1 MNELHLFA
9 GAGGGILA
17 GQLRGNRCVCAVE
30 FDPYAQAVLVA
41 RQNDKTFPPF
51 PIWDDVRTFD
61 GRPWRGIVDIVAGG
75 FPCQDVSAAGTG
87 DGLDGER
94 SGLWTEMARI
104 IREVQPL
111 EVEVENSPMLT
122 SRGLGRVLGDLAAM
136 GFDAEWGVL
145 SAADTDAP
153 HLRERIWIRGYVAH
167 AHRSRESQRAWRE
180 QEFGMGPVECGEAL
194 AHADSKP
201 CGQRRTNH
209 AAQGARGR
217 DADRGGFIA
226 DVSDTMRDRRR
237 QRSNKQE
244 PERRRCGAADTR
256 NDGSQEPLADAVR
269 EREREQRIVAGGAET
284 QEREGSIE
292 RSDRPRGYG
301 FGRWPAEP
309 GMGRVVDGMAHR
321 AHRIKALGNGQVPRV
336 AATAFTLLSR

>member
-1 MNELHLFA
+1 MRVNELHLFA

-17 GQLRGNRCVCAVE
+17 GQLRGNRCLCAVE
-30 FDPYAQAVLVA
+30 FDPYAQAVLIA
-41 RQNDKTFPPF
+41 RQNDGTFPPF

-75 FPCQDVSAAGTG
+75 FPCQDISAAGTG

-94 SGLWTEMARI
+94 SGLWTEMARV
-104 IREVQPL
+104 IREIQPL
-111 EVEVENSPMLT
+111 GVEVENSPMLT

-136 GFDAEWGVL
+136 GFDAEWGVF

-153 HLRERIWIRGYVAH
+153 HLRERIWIRGYVADADRARKSQH
-167 AHRSRESQRAWRE
+167 ARRER
-180 QEFGMGPVECGEAL
+180 EFGMGTVKRREAL
-194 AHADSKP
+194 AYADGDP
-201 CGQRRTNH
+201 CGQGRPDY

-217 DADRGGFIA
+217 HSDRGGVVA
-226 DVSDTMRDRRR
+226 DV
-237 QRSNKQE
+237 
-244 PERRRCGAADTR
+244 AY
-256 NDGSQEPLADAVR
+256 AV
-269 EREREQRIVAGGAET
+269 REREQRIVSGRAET
-284 QEREGSIE
+284 QEREGSFE

-301 FGRWPAEP
+301 FGRWPSEP

-336 AATAFTLLSR
+336 AATAFTLLKR

>member
-41 RQNDKTFPPF
+41 RQNDGTFPPF
-51 PIWDDVRTFD
+51 PIWDDVRNFD

-87 DGLDGER
+87 DGIDGER

-104 IREVQPL
+104 IREVRPFC
-111 EVEVENSPMLT
+111 VEVENSPMLT
-122 SRGLGRVLGDLAAM
+122 SRGLGRVLGDLASM

-153 HLRERIWIRGYVAH
+153 HLRERIWIRGYVADAYRAREPQH
-167 AHRSRESQRAWRE
+167 AGRERE
-180 QEFGMGPVECGEAL
+180 FWVGSVERREAL
-194 AHADSKP
+194 AHTDGKP
-201 CGQRRTNH
+201 RRQGRPDH
-209 AAQGARGR
+209 ATQGARGCN
-217 DADRGGFIA
+217 ADRSGVVA
-226 DVSDTMRDRRR
+226 NVSDALRDRCGQWPR
-237 QRSNKQE
+237 QQE
-244 PERRRCGAADTR
+244 PESGSCGTSNAGD
-256 NDGSQEPLADAVR
+256 DGAQGNVADAVR
-269 EREREQRIVAGGAET
+269 EREQRIITGGAEA
-284 QEREGSIE
+284 QEREGSFE

-321 AHRIKALGNGQVPRV
+321 AHRIRTLGNGQVPRV
-336 AATAFTLLSR
+336 AATAFTLLKR

>member
-30 FDPYAQAVLVA
+30 FDSYAQAVLVA
-41 RQNDKTFPPF
+41 RQNDGTFPAF

-104 IREVQPL
+104 IREVRPL
-111 EVEVENSPMLT
+111 GVEVENSPMLT
-122 SRGLGRVLGDLAAM
+122 SRGLGRVLGDLAAL

-153 HLRERIWIRGYVAH
+153 HLRERIWIRGYVAD
-167 AHRSRESQRAWRE
+167 AGGGRFDRTEGRQMEQSRRAEIER
-180 QEFGMGPVECGEAL
+180 GSEAL
-194 AHADSKP
+194 AHADGQP
-201 CGQRRTNH
+201 CEQGWPDH
-209 AAQGARGR
+209 AAQGTRGR
-217 DADRGGFIA
+217 HADRGSVAA
-226 DVSDTMRDRRR
+226 DV
-237 QRSNKQE
+237 
-244 PERRRCGAADTR
+244 AY
-256 NDGSQEPLADAVR
+256 AV
-269 EREREQRIVAGGAET
+269 REREQRIVSGGTHAQVGKEPS
-284 QEREGSIE
+284 ERP
-292 RSDRPRGYG
+292 DRPRGYG

-309 GMGRVVDGMAHR
+309 GVGRVVDGMANR
-321 AHRIKALGNGQVPRV
+321 AHRIRALGNGQVPRV
-336 AATAFTLLSR
+336 AATAFTLLKR

>member
-17 GQLRGNRCVCAVE
+17 GQLQGNRCVCAVE

-41 RQNDKTFPPF
+41 RQNDGTFPPF

-111 EVEVENSPMLT
+111 GVEVENSPMLT

-136 GFDAEWGVL
+136 GFDAEWGIV
-145 SAADTDAP
+145 SAADTEAP
-153 HLRERIWIRGYVAH
+153 HLRERIWVVAH
-167 AHRSRESQRAWRE
+167 ANGNRYEGAPSRETTTRTNDGKQPRS
-180 QEFGMGPVECGEAL
+180 EAL
-194 AHADSKP
+194 
-201 CGQRRTNH
+201 RRTCSTWPSWPN
-209 AAQGARGR
+209 
-217 DADRGGFIA
+217 
-226 DVSDTMRDRRR
+226 
-237 QRSNKQE
+237 E
-244 PERRRCGAADTR
+244 PR
-256 NDGSQEPLADAVR
+256 V
-269 EREREQRIVAGGAET
+269 
-284 QEREGSIE
+284 
-292 RSDRPRGYG
+292 
-301 FGRWPAEP
+301 
-309 GMGRVVDGMAHR
+309 GRVAYGMAHR

>member
-1 MNELHLFA
+1 MRLNELHLFA

-17 GQLRGNRCVCAVE
+17 GQLRDNRCVCAVE
-30 FDPYAQAVLVA
+30 FDPYAQAILVA
-41 RQNDKTFPPF
+41 RQNDGTFPPF

-104 IREVQPL
+104 IREVRPL
-111 EVEVENSPMLT
+111 GVEVENSPMLT

-153 HLRERIWIRGYVAH
+153 HLRERIWIRGYVAD
-167 AHRSRESQRAWRE
+167 AYRARESQHAGGKRE
-180 QEFGMGPVECGEAL
+180 FRMGPVERGETL
-194 AHADSKP
+194 AHADGEP
-201 CGQRRTNH
+201 CGQGWPSHTT
-209 AAQGARGR
+209 QGTRGWH
-217 DADRGGFIA
+217 ADRGGVVA
-226 DVSDTMRDRRR
+226 DV
-237 QRSNKQE
+237 
-244 PERRRCGAADTR
+244 AY
-256 NDGSQEPLADAVR
+256 AV
-269 EREREQRIVAGGAET
+269 REREQRIVASNAEA
-284 QEREGSIE
+284 QERQGSFE

-301 FGRWPAEP
+301 FGRWPAES

-336 AATAFTLLSR
+336 AATAFTLLK

>member
-41 RQNDKTFPPF
+41 RQNDGTFPPF

-104 IREVQPL
+104 IRQVQPL
-111 EVEVENSPMLT
+111 GVEVENSPMLT
-122 SRGLGRVLGDLAAM
+122 SRGLGRVLGDLAEM

-153 HLRERIWIRGYVAH
+153 HLRERIWIRGYVAD
-167 AHRSRESQRAWRE
+167 AYRARESQHAGGVG
-180 QEFGMGPVECGEAL
+180 EFRMGSVERGEAL
-194 AHADSKP
+194 AYA
-201 CGQRRTNH
+201 QRSGFERCAGERMH
-209 AAQGARGR
+209 GARR
-217 DADRGGFIA
+217 SSQQPPRG
-226 DVSDTMRDRRR
+226 DQVSDSSGRRYGA
-237 QRSNKQE
+237 QE
-244 PERRRCGAADTR
+244 GEIRPGR
-256 NDGSQEPLADAVR
+256 NAS
-269 EREREQRIVAGGAET
+269 VA
-284 QEREGSIE
+284 
-292 RSDRPRGYG
+292 
-301 FGRWPAEP
+301 FCRWPVEP

-336 AATAFTLLSR
+336 AATAFTLLRKD

>member
-17 GQLRGNRCVCAVE
+17 GQLRNNRCVCAVE

-41 RQNDKTFPPF
+41 RQNDGTFPPF

-104 IREVQPL
+104 IREVRPL
-111 EVEVENSPMLT
+111 GVEVENSPMLT
-122 SRGLGRVLGDLAAM
+122 SRGLGRVLGDLASM

-153 HLRERIWIRGYVAH
+153 HLRERIWIRGYLAD
-167 AHRSRESQRAWRE
+167 AYRARESQHAGRVG
-180 QEFGMGPVECGEAL
+180 EFRMGSVERREAL
-194 AHADSKP
+194 AHTDGQP
-201 CGQRRTNH
+201 CR
-209 AAQGARGR
+209 QGRP
-217 DADRGGFIA
+217 D
-226 DVSDTMRDRRR
+226 
-237 QRSNKQE
+237 QQE
-244 PERRRCGAADTR
+244 PESGSCGTSNAGD
-256 NDGSQEPLADAVR
+256 DGAKGNVADAVR
-269 EREREQRIVAGGAET
+269 EREREQRIVSGGAEA
-284 QEREGSIE
+284 QELEGSFE

-336 AATAFTLLSR
+336 AATAFTLLKR

>member
-41 RQNDKTFPPF
+41 RQNDGTFPAF

-111 EVEVENSPMLT
+111 GVEVENSPMLT

-153 HLRERIWIRGYVAH
+153 HLRERIWIRGYVAD
-167 AHRSRESQRAWRE
+167 AHRSRESQHAWRE
-180 QEFGMGPVECGEAL
+180 REFRLGAFERRQAL
-194 AHADSKP
+194 ADAGGGRRDQADVWQMEQS
-201 CGQRRTNH
+201 RRTE
-209 AAQGARGR
+209 AERASEV
-217 DADRGGFIA
+217 
-226 DVSDTMRDRRR
+226 VSDAMCDRLR
-237 QRSNKQE
+237 QRARQQE
-244 PERRRCGAADTR
+244 PECRSCGTPDAGD
-256 NDGSQEPLADAVR
+256 DGSQGNVADAV
-269 EREREQRIVAGGAET
+269 REREQRIVAGGAEA
-284 QEREGSIE
+284 QEREGSFE
-292 RSDRPRGYG
+292 RPDRPRGYG

-336 AATAFTLLSR
+336 AATAFTLLKR